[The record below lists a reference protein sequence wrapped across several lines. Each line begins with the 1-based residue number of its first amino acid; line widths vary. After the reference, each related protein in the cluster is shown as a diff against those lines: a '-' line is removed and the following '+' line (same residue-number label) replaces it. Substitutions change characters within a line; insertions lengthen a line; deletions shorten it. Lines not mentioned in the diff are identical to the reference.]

1 MSEVASR
8 SLYGINIEK
17 QSVDTYLD
25 EVDYSIDTDY
35 IPSLFALEMVNFIK
49 LVNGPSGEENKTP
62 VLHMRMLDMIVSGH
76 RDIANLVYRGSGK
89 TTVMAEY
96 FFLYIAVY
104 GEIPNFGQIDLA
116 LYVSDSIENGVK
128 NMRKNLEYRWE
139 NSEFLRKYIPH
150 TRFTDVRYE
159 FTNISGKTF
168 IVKGYGAKTGVRG
181 TKEMGVR
188 PQLAILD
195 DLVSDEDARSAT
207 IIASIE
213 DTVYKA
219 IDYALHPKNR
229 LVIWSGTP
237 FNQNDPLYKAVESGA
252 WLVNVYP
259 VCEYFDD
266 TVTEHEFNGAWADRH
281 DYKYVKDQYTK
292 AKLAGKLESFYQELM
307 LRISSE
313 DERIIRDSDLNWF
326 NGDSIK
332 NSQREFNF
340 YITTDFAT
348 TEKQSADFS
357 AISVWAYSSSATWML
372 IDGEIGRNLMSK
384 NIDILFDYIVK
395 YDVKSVGVET
405 SGQQKGFADWI
416 KKEMIQRRIFFQIV
430 EVKPTTDKLSRFN
443 MVVPLFKQGKMW
455 FNENMKKEKYGRELM
470 NELKYAVIS
479 GFRSKHDDILDTIS
493 MLAHMNPWRP
503 AATPTQYGMEDPF
516 YEEEQD
522 DRNALESYIV

>member
-1 MSEVASR
+1 MSVHPLDMPLR
-8 SLYGINIEK
+8 K
-17 QSVDTYLD
+17 SVDAYLD
-25 EVDYSIDTDY
+25 DVSYEDDPNY

-49 LVNGPSGEENKTP
+49 LVNGEGGEENKTP
-62 VLHMRMLDMIVSGH
+62 VLHMRMLDTVVSGH

-96 FFLYIAVY
+96 LFLYIAVY
-104 GEIPNFGQIDLA
+104 GQIPGFGDIDLA

-139 NSEFLRKYIPH
+139 NSDFLRKYVPH

-159 FTNISGKTF
+159 FTNLSGRTF

-188 PQLAILD
+188 PQMAILD
-195 DLVSDEDARSAT
+195 DLVSDEDAKSST

-219 IDYALHPKNR
+219 IDYALHPKDR

-252 WLVNVYP
+252 WNVNVYP
-259 VCEYFDD
+259 VCEHFDD
-266 TVTEHEFNGAWADRH
+266 NTTEKEFRGAWPDRH
-281 DYKYVKDQYTK
+281 DYKYVRTQYVK

-326 NGDSIK
+326 DGKMIK
-332 NSQREFNF
+332 DKMREYNF

-348 TEKQSADFS
+348 SEKQSSDFS
-357 AISVWAYSSSATWML
+357 AISVWAYSSGGTWML

-384 NIDILFDYIVK
+384 NIDILFDLMVK
-395 YDVKSVGVET
+395 YDVRSVGIET
-405 SGQQKGFADWI
+405 SGQQKGFSDWI
-416 KKEMIQRRIFFQIV
+416 RKEMIQRRVYAQIV

-455 FNENMKKEKYGRELM
+455 FNEEMKKEKYGKELM
-470 NELKYAVIS
+470 NEFKYAVIS

-493 MLAHMNPWRP
+493 MLAHMNPWKP
-503 AATPTQYGMEDPF
+503 AALPSKYGYDDPF
-516 YEEEQD
+516 YDEPDEDEVGSL
-522 DRNALESYIV
+522 ASYLA